1 MDYSRPPFPFAREGL
16 FRRIMPFGLS
26 ACLAFALVP
35 LPPAEEHLGALL
47 SAGILTVLL
56 VASILLVPWHRMPDY
71 VQAVPPMAY
80 FAVIA
85 LLRHAEGGAES
96 GYGQLVLLPLV
107 WLALYGTR
115 RQLAVA
121 FAAMIMM
128 FVIPILFVGPP
139 RYPPSEWRRTL
150 LWATA
155 GPLIAF
161 TIHRLVAEINQLLTK
176 LRRIARTDALTGVP
190 NRRAWDEEIPRALA
204 RAQRSGEALSVALL
218 DLDYFKAFN
227 DTRGHQ
233 AGDQFLKEAAAAWK
247 EQMRGGDVLA
257 RYGGEEFALLLPAC
271 PTGAAHALT
280 ERLRCVVPDGQ
291 SCSVGIATWDGAESP
306 EALVHR
312 ADGALYEAKRAGRD
326 RVVAL

>member
-1 MDYSRPPFPFAREGL
+1 
-16 FRRIMPFGLS
+16 MPFGLS

-35 LPPAEEHLGALL
+35 LPPPEEHLSALL
-47 SAGILTVLL
+47 SAAILTALL

-71 VQAVPPMAY
+71 VQAVPPIAY

-85 LLRHAEGGAES
+85 LLRHAEGGAVS

-115 RQLAVA
+115 TQLAVA
-121 FAAMIMM
+121 FAAMIIM
-128 FVIPILFVGPP
+128 FVVPILFVGPP
-139 RYPPSEWRRTL
+139 RYPLSEWRRTL

-176 LRRIARTDALTGVP
+176 LRGIARTDALTGVP
-190 NRRAWDEEIPRALA
+190 NRRAWDEEMPRALS
-204 RAQRSGEALSVALL
+204 RAQRSGETLSVALL

-227 DTRGHQ
+227 DSRGHQ
-233 AGDQFLKEAAAAWK
+233 AGDHFLKEAAALWT
-247 EQMRGGDVLA
+247 EQMRGGDILA

-271 PTGAAHALT
+271 PTGAAHAVT

-291 SCSVGIATWDGAESP
+291 TCSVGIATWDGAESP

>member
-1 MDYSRPPFPFAREGL
+1 
-16 FRRIMPFGLS
+16 MPFGLS

-35 LPPAEEHLGALL
+35 LPPPEEHSGALL
-47 SAGILTVLL
+47 SAAMVTAFI
-56 VASILLVPWHRMPDY
+56 VASTLFVPWHRLPHY
-71 VQAVPPMAY
+71 VQAVPPLVY
-80 FAVIA
+80 FVVIGF
-85 LLRHAEGGAES
+85 LRHAEGGAES
-96 GYGQLVLLPLV
+96 GYGPLVLLPLV

-121 FAAMIMM
+121 FAVMIMM
-128 FVIPILFVGPP
+128 FALPILLLGPP
-139 RYPPSEWRRTL
+139 LYPLSEWRRTL

-161 TIHRLVAEINQLLTK
+161 TVHRLVAEINQLLTK
-176 LRRIARTDALTGVP
+176 LRGIARTDALTGVP
-190 NRRAWDEEIPRALA
+190 NRRAWDEEMPRALS
-204 RAQRSGEALSVALL
+204 RAKRSGEALSVALL

-233 AGDQFLKEAAAAWK
+233 AGDQFLKEAAAAWT

-271 PTGAAHALT
+271 PTGAAHAVT
-280 ERLRCVVPDGQ
+280 ERLRCIVPEGQ
-291 SCSVGIATWDGAESP
+291 TCSVGIATWDGAESP